1 MKQVGEIISQLAHIE
16 VGIKCRKCGAV
27 PQLVGMQYSIRC
39 VACGTLITVTPP
51 FLASLKEQ
59 EYRLRNGRPLRLVPR
74 CRICEDE
81 GYVLLKRQVD
91 DRLYDYGYRCICQ
104 AGRKRDEISGWPM
117 LPEELAK
124 IYQVQ
129 VQDWGEDRGRNVPVP
144 TTANA
149 EDRGTGSARLP
160 LDSGRVGV

>member
-1 MKQVGEIISQLAHIE
+1 MKHISEVIDRLAHIE

-27 PQLVGMQYSIRC
+27 PQLVGKQYSIRC
-39 VACGTLITVTPP
+39 VACGTLIAVTPP

-59 EYRLRNGRPLRLVPR
+59 EYRLRNGRPLRLVPN

-91 DRLYDYGYRCICQ
+91 DKLYDYGYRCICQ

-124 IYQVQ
+124 LYQVQ

-144 TTANA
+144 TTADA